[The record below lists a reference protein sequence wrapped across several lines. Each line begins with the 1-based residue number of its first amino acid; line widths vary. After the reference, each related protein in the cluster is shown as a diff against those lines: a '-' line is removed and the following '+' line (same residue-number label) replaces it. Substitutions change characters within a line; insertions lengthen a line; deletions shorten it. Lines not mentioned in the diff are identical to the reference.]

1 MIPEAPA
8 KAGAEGTK
16 ATAKPVAKF
25 HMRWLVLVSA
35 AVVLA
40 LGMVLLFLLTQATDN
55 RQLYERNYQLLF
67 GLNMVVAA
75 LLMGVILWLMLRLGV
90 RLKQ

>member
-8 KAGAEGTK
+8 KAGADGLREP
-16 ATAKPVAKF
+16 AKPVAKF

-40 LGMVLLFLLTQATDN
+40 LGLVLLFLLTQATDN
-55 RQLYERNYQLLF
+55 RQL
-67 GLNMVVAA
+67 
-75 LLMGVILWLMLRLGV
+75 
-90 RLKQ
+90 

>member
-1 MIPEAPA
+1 MIPDAPA
-8 KAGAEGTK
+8 KAGADGLRR
-16 ATAKPVAKF
+16 TAKPVAKF

-40 LGMVLLFLLTQATDN
+40 LGLVLLFLLTQATDN

-75 LLMGVILWLMLRLGV
+75 L
-90 RLKQ
+90 